1 SPDRSTNS
9 LFRAPCPGQW
19 VHWVPGSVWDTYAYH
34 QHERRTMAWTLEGID
49 GERVRLRAKQC
60 EGVLQS
66 ELEHN
71 QGNCME
77 CERLLTSESLA
88 RFVQQAKGDAL
99 PRTPWIY
106 LNHYQSSKLMIDMS
120 KRISRLYKKLRNT
133 QKMNERLK
141 SKLDDYKRLIMLL
154 SQHKIG
160 GVSTILEIGIR
171 NGASPAA
178 LYAKLERAINGL
190 YSPRSGWTTR
200 EFDIAF
206 LATALGGARLL
217 YVFQK
222 ADSYPS
228 NATLKRRKP
237 IPELL
242 VSTGIPNDP
251 EISQNLTSI
260 LGEGGRRAPD
270 NPLIGQTLMID
281 GVALEEACRYDH
293 QRGCILGICRE
304 HAHLAPRGLRVQ
316 DYQHILDLSD
326 SLYDEPPACH
336 HGKDG
341 TVLALAPVTG
351 TKNYYPTPVL
361 LSPSC
366 KKETG
371 DELYD
376 WVVRFLNIYRDHLD
390 GEKKHGPIFTLATDG
405 ESSFRSMR
413 YRLGVSEMI
422 DIDSPMGQIVYH
434 LPGFNCFTGPNGIAT
449 TSDPKH
455 IVKRFASMIRS
466 KKGIQVGDTHLTRED
481 FKRALQTMSG
491 LSEKQAD
498 ALLNPA
504 DKQNV
509 PLAVSLLKY
518 LLEGSKKALPP
529 STELNFP
536 YRLRKIRFLLTF
548 LSYFLDPF
556 INTEMTLSEQL
567 KSLSTYSHLLT
578 AMHLKHRASF
588 MNTALFADSQ
598 SVVKNVFYTAARL
611 QLLDPKIDYHILFE
625 GSDRLE
631 GIFSNVRTQDHA
643 RNFDVLQLAHKL
655 SVGAE
660 INAVFERNPDLYQGH
675 KRRNMQG
682 NREGDHLNPK
692 SWTGNVKVGDVD
704 IISSYLTGRGD
715 ADRLLA
721 EFCDDLNAYS
731 VDWTTLFSTE
741 GQDHLRP
748 DGIYVGS
755 RAADGDSDP
764 QEDDD
769 SDSQR
774 LQGGLASEV
783 ISNDDDLEGGAGVF
797 PNVDDNDGWEDVPEV
812 NRAQSQPLE
821 AILNPTPPGTHI
833 KKSYL
838 DVGDSKQR
846 HIDSIVAERLV
857 SDRARK
863 SIQRN
868 LRVRDIT
875 INESIQ
881 RVHELNDP
889 DGLPDQSHLV
899 KRGDLG
905 AFLVQLPDKVCLAVG
920 EVLFFQQGQKDLQY
934 INANDL
940 VQDSGP
946 KKTSITAQIL
956 HLTLPKSQPSS
967 STEAQW
973 EWSRKYMCLQTNKE
987 GIVSQKSYTIRIPGR
1002 RFVPLTPTVAAD
1014 PSNQH
1019 ITTWALK
1026 HTDLIAVMD
1035 DCWASLTPDD
1045 DDFLGNLATIPK
1057 VPTLDAGLPYQSGL
1071 GTYSPLVIADQ
1082 SSRNIPVV
1090 KLNGGARV
1098 SCKICATLV
1107 KLKEMRH
1114 HVGSQH
1120 ILLALR

>member
-1 SPDRSTNS
+1 V
-9 LFRAPCPGQW
+9 LL
-19 VHWVPGSVWDTYAYH
+19 VYTY
-34 QHERRTMAWTLEGID
+34 Q
-49 GERVRLRAKQC
+49 LR
-60 EGVLQS
+60 
-66 ELEHN
+66 
-71 QGNCME
+71 
-77 CERLLTSESLA
+77 
-88 RFVQQAKGDAL
+88 
-99 PRTPWIY
+99 
-106 LNHYQSSKLMIDMS
+106 
-120 KRISRLYKKLRNT
+120 KKT
-133 QKMNERLK
+133 EVNERLR
-141 SKLDDYKRLIMLL
+141 SKLDDYRRLIMLL

-190 YSPRSGWTTR
+190 YSPRTGWTTR

-206 LATALGGARLL
+206 LAAALGGARLL

-242 VSTGIPNDP
+242 VSTGVPNDP
-251 EISQNLTSI
+251 EISQNLKTI

-304 HAHLAPRGLRVQ
+304 HVHLAPKGLYVQ
-316 DYQHILDLSD
+316 DYKHIVDLSNA
-326 SLYDEPPACH
+326 LYDDPPVCH

-351 TKNYYPTPVL
+351 KENYYPSPL
-361 LSPSC
+361 ILSPSC

-371 DELYD
+371 DQLYD
-376 WVVRFLNIYRDHLD
+376 WITHFLNIYRDHPD

-422 DIDSPMGQIVYH
+422 DINSPMGQIIYQ
-434 LPGFNCFTGPNGIAT
+434 LPGFNHFTGPHGIAT

-518 LLEGSKKALPP
+518 LLDGSKKPVPP
-529 STELNFP
+529 STELNFS

-556 INTEMTLSEQL
+556 ITTEMSLSDQL

-578 AMHLKHRASF
+578 AMHLKHRTSF

-598 SVVKNVFYTAARL
+598 SVVKNILYTAARL
-611 QLLDPKIDYHILFE
+611 QLLDPQIDYHILFE

-675 KRRNMQG
+675 KRRNIQG

-692 SWTGNVKVGDVD
+692 TWTGNVQVGDVD
-704 IISSYLTGRGD
+704 IINSYLTGRD
-715 ADRLLA
+715 AADQLLT
-721 EFCDDLNAYS
+721 EFSDDLDAYS
-731 VDWTTLFSTE
+731 VNWTTLFSTE
-741 GQDHLRP
+741 NCDHLRP
-748 DGIYVGS
+748 EGLYVGS
-755 RAADGDSDP
+755 RAADDSDL
-764 QEDDD
+764 QEDDDD

-774 LQGGLASEV
+774 LQGGLTSE
-783 ISNDDDLEGGAGVF
+783 IESGDDLEGGADNF
-797 PNVDDNDGWEDVPEV
+797 PDVDDNNEWEDIPEFDQ
-812 NRAQSQPLE
+812 AESHPLE
-821 AILNPTPPGTHI
+821 PILNPTPAGPHVRR
-833 KKSYL
+833 SYL
-838 DVGDSKQR
+838 DVGGSKQR
-846 HIDSIVAERLV
+846 HIDSIVAGHLV

-868 LRVRDIT
+868 LRVRDVT

-881 RVHELNDP
+881 RVNELNDP
-889 DGLPDQSHLV
+889 DGLSDQTHLV

-905 AFLVQLPDKVCLAVG
+905 AFLVQLPNRVCLAVG
-920 EVLFFQQGQKDLQY
+920 EVLFFQQGNKDLHY
-934 INANDL
+934 IKAEDL
-940 VQDSGP
+940 AQESGS
-946 KKTSITAQIL
+946 KKTTITAQIL
-956 HLTLPKSQPSS
+956 HLTSPSPSS
-967 STEAQW
+967 SSSSTVPQW
-973 EWSRKYMCLQTNKE
+973 EWTRKYMCLQPNKQ
-987 GIVSQKSYTIRIPGR
+987 GVVSQKSYTIRIPGP
-1002 RFVPLTPTVAAD
+1002 RFSPLSPTIAAD
-1014 PSNQH
+1014 PSNQY

-1026 HTDLIAVMD
+1026 HTDLVSVMD

-1045 DDFLGNLATIPK
+1045 DGFLGNLATVPK
-1057 VPTLDAGLPYQSGL
+1057 VSTLDAGLPYQSGS
-1071 GTYSPLVIADQ
+1071 GQSELVIADQ
-1082 SSRNIPVV
+1082 ISTRTTPII
-1090 KLNGGARV
+1090 KLNGGIKVA
-1098 SCKICATLV
+1098 CKICKTPV

-1114 HVGSQH
+1114 HVGGQH
-1120 ILLALR
+1120 ILLALRLRDADIQWYLNDGVDIDVDNIAVRTRAY